1 MSERS
6 DEIPVRGSG
15 MIFFTAYTTPGM
27 SEQSDEIPVRDWL
40 YSVVLVYIKTGA
52 AYAYLLARALPA
64 GTRDVGA

>member
-1 MSERS
+1 MVLFLLFCKAR
-6 DEIPVRGSG
+6 RRRL
-15 MIFFTAYTTPGM
+15 GM